1 MEEKYQ
7 DRIRPYFK
15 HISWK
20 DNYELTASNHK
31 DLHLQSSNE
40 FPIIT
45 HDSESNQLNNNAGNL
60 KKLLVY
66 FLSVFSSMY

>member
-45 HDSESNQLNNNAGNL
+45 HDSESN
-60 KKLLVY
+60 
-66 FLSVFSSMY
+66 